1 MGRFGAV
8 PLGLPPAV
16 GPPLEKQF
24 VIRNL
29 YNNKSGL
36 GVVSRCPP
44 GQFPLWVRRGTTLS
58 LKDSFPIS
66 SRRAAYG
73 LPGPGG
79 RRLMDHRLHG
89 LRLAAHG
96 WQPPSSG
103 SPARRHGLRTTGPGG
118 RHLRTIRS
126 RGLRLAAYGWRAP
139 SVWNIIS
146 NVFRIVPRLTR
157 PPSPF
162 R

>member
-1 MGRFGAV
+1 MVPGTLGRFGAV

-24 VIRNL
+24 VIRKL

-58 LKDSFPIS
+58 FKDSFPIS

-79 RRLMDHRLHG
+79 RRLTDHRSHG
-89 LRLAAHG
+89 LRRAAHG
-96 WQPPSSG
+96 WRPPSSEK
-103 SPARRHGLRTTGPGG
+103 SSQTARPTDH
-118 RHLRTIRS
+118 RS
-126 RGLRLAAYGWRAP
+126 RGPAPTDHNVPGCGLLPTGGGHRLSG
-139 SVWNIIS
+139 I
-146 NVFRIVPRLTR
+146 
-157 PPSPF
+157 
-162 R
+162 